1 METYTEQHAIII
13 NKIGEE
19 DRTVIVTT
27 VTDPS
32 AETVEA
38 SWNDTARVFDGAF
51 DDEMMTK
58 IMEAVVEEEGADGAR
73 LAELY

>member
-1 METYTEQHAIII
+1 M
-13 NKIGEE
+13 
-19 DRTVIVTT
+19 TT
-27 VTDPS
+27 VCDPF

-38 SWNDTARVFDGAF
+38 SWNDTARAFDGAF

-73 LAELY
+73 RGELY